1 MHVSRGLCHAGGRG
15 FESRRS
21 RPCHPAR
28 ARGVLL
34 AGPRSL
40 GTLLLAYSVQYSAEE
55 LVREMTER
63 PDEFA
68 ERDAVLN
75 ALRDLARAG
84 LVHRHGP
91 FAFATRAAVRYHELE
106 I

>member
-1 MHVSRGLCHAGGRG
+1 MI
-15 FESRRS
+15 
-21 RPCHPAR
+21 
-28 ARGVLL
+28 
-34 AGPRSL
+34 
-40 GTLLLAYSVQYSAEE
+40 
-55 LVREMTER
+55 ER

-91 FAFATRAAVRYHELE
+91 FAFAVRYDELA

>member
-28 ARGVLL
+28 ARSVLL
-34 AGPRSL
+34 AGLRSL
-40 GTLLLAYSVQYSAEE
+40 GTLLLAYSGQYSAEE

-63 PDEFA
+63 PDEFSQ
-68 ERDAVLN
+68 RDAVDN
-75 ALRDLARAG
+75 ALRDLAGAG
-84 LVHRHGP
+84 LIHRHGL
-91 FAFATRAAVRYHELE
+91 FVFATRAAVRFDELR